1 MLVRAGFE
9 PSAYHSADWPLSYW
23 ANRNDCNQCFK
34 VVFFKHVWCVVS
46 HLLIFLLLYTSAVHK
61 EVISNKPGLVDFAI
75 GLVNSVLN
83 LPKWLENNYLN
94 NTSTFRQ
101 TVIKIP
107 HKFMWTESRFSSSS
121 DKVKCVKI
129 NIKTRQYNTTFQE
142 VWSPQS
148 SGKHTKFKIHFK

>member
-9 PSAYHSADWPLSYW
+9 PSAYRSADWPLSYW

-83 LPKWLENNYLN
+83 LPKWLENLN

-101 TVIKIP
+101 TV
-107 HKFMWTESRFSSSS
+107 KFLINSCGLKAVFQAQLT
-121 DKVKCVKI
+121 KVKCVKI
-129 NIKTRQYNTTFQE
+129 KIKARQYNTIFQE

-148 SGKHTKFKIHFK
+148 SGKHAKFKIHVK

>member
-9 PSAYHSADWPLSYW
+9 PSAYRSADWPLSHW
-23 ANRNDCNQCFK
+23 ATVTELSVISVLRY
-34 VVFFKHVWCVVS
+34 FFKHVWCAVS
-46 HLLIFLLLYTSAVHK
+46 HLLIFLLLCISAVHK
-61 EVISNKPGLVDFAI
+61 EVISNNPGLVDFAI

-83 LPKWLENNYLN
+83 LPKWLENLN

>member
-9 PSAYHSADWPLSYW
+9 PSAYRSADWPLSYW

-83 LPKWLENNYLN
+83 LPKWLENLN

-101 TVIKIP
+101 TV
-107 HKFMWTESRFSSSS
+107 KFLINSCGLKAVFQAHLT
-121 DKVKCVKI
+121 KVKCVKI